1 MAKYSVKKPFTV
13 LVGVILALVLG
24 VVSLMGMNTDLL
36 PSITLPYLV
45 VVTTY
50 PGASPEKVEEELTRP
65 LESSLGTVNGVENVT
80 STSGENFSMVMLEF
94 ADDTD
99 MDSAMVKTSTA
110 LNQLTDTLPETSGT
124 PMLLEIT
131 PDMMATEYIA
141 VDKEGLDIYDL
152 SAYVEENVIPNLER
166 VGGVASVSSTGMVEQ
181 MVEVRLDQNKI
192 DEVNDRLLVQVSDR
206 LAEAKQQLDDAR
218 RQLDDSEDA
227 LVTGQAELDDKRNA
241 LAEGKQQL
249 ADQQEATSAELAKAS
264 QQLDEAVAKVT
275 ALTTQLETAQTLQK
289 TLQEEL
295 NGYLDG
301 SEAEYQK
308 ISGLLAKMNTD
319 VDTILSSDEAFQAFL
334 DQVNAY
340 LEQLQGGAA
349 TPAPTVSPDPAA
361 SPAPGGETDPGAGLP
376 QPTVPNVSL
385 TGEELHYLL
394 TLTQDHLAELQKVH
408 ARVGE
413 LRNQLAALPDQLN
426 QLQAAK
432 DAAESNMQKLRD
444 AYTQLEQGK
453 ITAAAGFGSGDAQ
466 MVYGEAA
473 LESVQSQLD
482 SGKEQIDSGRE
493 QLDEAYAEYEDA
505 REEALSKA
513 NLDQLLDISTLSQ
526 LIAAQNFSMPAG
538 YIQDGDEQYL
548 LKVGD
553 AFESIDDLKGALLC
567 NVEGIGDVRLSDV
580 AEITVIDN
588 SGESYARVNGNQAV
602 LLSVFKSS
610 TASTSAVSDACN
622 AALEEMSAD
631 DPDLHLTPIMDQ
643 GQYIRLILNS
653 VMSNL
658 IGGAILAILV
668 LALFLK
674 DLRPTLVVAV
684 SIPLSVLFA
693 IVLMYFTGI
702 SLNMISLSGL
712 ALGIGMLVDN
722 SIVVIENIYRLR
734 NAGVPAP
741 RAAVQGARQM
751 SGAIISSTLTTVC
764 VFLPL
769 LFAEGLTRELLSDM
783 ALTIAYSLFASLI
796 VALTVVP
803 AAGSTLLS
811 RVHPQKHPIF
821 DRVLAGYEK
830 LLRFCLRVKVVP
842 LALAI
847 ALLAGSIWQVTR
859 MGLVLIPE
867 ISSDQMSLTMSVPE
881 DTEPE
886 DAFATADQVM
896 ERVSAIDGV
905 ETVGAMSNSSM
916 TAAFAGMS
924 DMGGQDLT
932 NFTYYL
938 LLTDEGSRDQARIRD
953 EITADTADLPCEVE
967 VSSSSAADLSA
978 LGGSG
983 IQVNIYGDDLDDLL
997 TASQQ
1002 VMDTLGTIDG
1012 IGELSNGQ
1020 EAGEREIRVVVD
1032 KDKAMRL
1039 GLTVAQVYA
1048 ELSKALTSETV
1059 STTLTVGE
1067 DTYTVQIVDTDSVP
1081 DLNDIFNYEFET
1093 TTMDA
1098 EGNSTTETHK
1108 LGEFATRSEAAGMA
1122 SIEREN
1128 QSRYISVTSVT
1139 QEGYNTSLLAREAS
1153 EKLQGIQL
1161 PAGCTWE
1168 LAGESTQVNE
1178 MISQMSKML
1187 LLALV
1192 LIYLVMVAQFQ
1203 SLLSPFIVL
1212 FTVPLAFTG
1221 GMIGLILSGEDL
1233 SMMSL
1238 MGFLVLMGVVV
1249 NNGIVFV
1256 DYTNQLRQGG
1266 LERREALVA
1275 AGKTR
1280 MRPILMTTLTTVL
1293 AMVTMLFS
1301 NDPGSELGRG
1311 MAIVIIGGLTYAT
1324 LMTLFIVPVIYD
1336 LLFRRPPRVVDV
1348 GDEGMDDLPDDAAQY
1363 LAAMAAQTSTEEPEQ
1378 PMEGGTPEC

>member
-13 LVGVILALVLG
+13 LVGVILVLVLG

-80 STSGENFSMVMLEF
+80 STSGENYSMVMLEF

-141 VDKEGLDIYDL
+141 VDKDGLDIYDL
-152 SAYVEENVIPNLER
+152 SAYAEETVIPTLER
-166 VGGVASVSSTGMVEQ
+166 LGGVASVSSTGLVEQ
-181 MVEVRLDQNKI
+181 MVEVRLDQSKI
-192 DEVNDRLLVQVSDR
+192 DEVNDKLLVQVSDR

-227 LVTGQAELDDKRNA
+227 LVTGQAELDDKKNA
-241 LAEGKQQL
+241 LEEGKQQL
-249 ADQQEATSAELAKAS
+249 ADQQAATSSELAKAS

-275 ALTTQLETAQTLQK
+275 ALTTQLETAQALQK
-289 TLQEEL
+289 TLQDEL

-308 ISGLLAKMNTD
+308 ISDLLAKMGTD

-334 DQVNAY
+334 AQVNAY
-340 LEQLQGGAA
+340 LEQLQGSVA
-349 TPAPTVSPDPAA
+349 TPAPTVTPDL
-361 SPAPGGETDPGAGLP
+361 GGTTDPGTAQPQPQP
-376 QPTVPNVSL
+376 QPTGPSVSL
-385 TGEELHYLL
+385 TADELRYLL
-394 TLTQDHLAELQKVH
+394 TLTKDGLADLQKVH

-413 LRNQLAALPDQLN
+413 LRSQLASLPDQLT

-466 MVYGEAA
+466 LVYGEAA
-473 LESVQSQLD
+473 LESVQAQLD

-513 NLDQLLDISTLSQ
+513 NLDQLLNMSTLSQ

-553 AFESIDDLKGALLC
+553 TFESIDDLKGALLC
-567 NVEGIGDVRLSDV
+567 NMEGVGDVRLSDV
-580 AEITVIDN
+580 AEITLIDN
-588 SGESYARVNGNQAV
+588 SGDSYARVNGNQAV

-622 AALEEMSAD
+622 AALAEMTAA

-643 GQYIRLILNS
+643 GDYIRLILNS
-653 VMSNL
+653 VMTNL

-668 LALFLK
+668 LAVFLK

-751 SGAIISSTLTTVC
+751 AGAIVSSTLTTVC

-769 LFAEGLTRELLSDM
+769 LFAQGLTREMLSDM

-811 RVHPQKHPIF
+811 RVHPQKHPFF

-830 LLRFCLRVKVVP
+830 LLRFCLRVKAVP

-847 ALLAGSIWQVTR
+847 VLLAGSVWQVTR
-859 MGLVLIPE
+859 MGLVVIPE

-896 ERVSAIDGV
+896 ERVSAIDGI
-905 ETVGAMSNSSM
+905 ETVGAMSSSSM

-932 NFTYYL
+932 NFTYYI
-938 LLTDEGSRDQARIRD
+938 LLTKEDSRDQARIRD
-953 EITADTADLPCEVE
+953 EITANTADLPCEVE
-967 VSSSSAADLSA
+967 VTSSSAADLSA
-978 LGGSG
+978 LSGSG
-983 IQVNIYGDDLDDLL
+983 VQVNIYGDDLDDLL

-1048 ELSKALTSETV
+1048 ELAQALTSETV
-1059 STTLTVGE
+1059 STSLTVGE
-1067 DTYTVQIVDTDSVP
+1067 DTYSVEIVDTDSVP
-1081 DLNDIFNYEFET
+1081 DLDNIFNYEFET

-1108 LGEFATRSEAAGMA
+1108 LSEFATRSEAAGMA
-1122 SIEREN
+1122 SIQREN

-1139 QEGYNTSLLAREAS
+1139 QEGYNTSLLARQAE

-1168 LAGESTQVNE
+1168 LSGESTQIDE
-1178 MISQMSKML
+1178 MISQMSQML
-1187 LLALV
+1187 LLALI

-1233 SMMSL
+1233 SIMSL

-1275 AGKTR
+1275 SGKTR

-1301 NDPGSELGRG
+1301 SDPGSELGRD

-1336 LLFRRPPRVVDV
+1336 LLFRRPPHDVDV

-1363 LAAMAAQTSTEEPEQ
+1363 LAAMAAKAGNVPDQ
-1378 PMEGGTPEC
+1378 PSEGGAPTC

>member
-13 LVGVILALVLG
+13 LVGVILVLVLG

-80 STSGENFSMVMLEF
+80 STSGENYSMVMLEF

-110 LNQLTDTLPETSGT
+110 LNQLADTLPETSGT

-141 VDKEGLDIYDL
+141 VDKDGLDIYDL
-152 SAYVEENVIPNLER
+152 SAYAEETVIPTLER
-166 VGGVASVSSTGMVEQ
+166 LGGVASVSSTGLVEQ
-181 MVEVRLDQNKI
+181 MVEVRLDQAKI
-192 DEVNDRLLVQVSDR
+192 DEVNDKLLVQVSDR

-227 LVTGQAELDDKRNA
+227 LVTGQAELDDKKNA
-241 LAEGKQQL
+241 LEEGKQQL
-249 ADQQEATSAELAKAS
+249 ADQQAATSSELAKAS

-289 TLQEEL
+289 TLQDEL

-308 ISGLLAKMNTD
+308 ISDLLAKMGTN

-334 DQVNAY
+334 AQVNAY
-340 LEQLQGGAA
+340 LAQLQGSVV
-349 TPAPTVSPDPAA
+349 TPAPTVSPDL
-361 SPAPGGETDPGAGLP
+361 GETTDPGTAQP
-376 QPTVPNVSL
+376 QPTGPSVSL
-385 TGEELHYLL
+385 TEEELRYLL
-394 TLTQDHLAELQKVH
+394 TLTKDGLADLQKVH

-413 LRNQLAALPDQLN
+413 LRSQLAALPDQLS
-426 QLQAAK
+426 QLQTAK

-473 LESVQSQLD
+473 LESMQAQLD

-513 NLDQLLDISTLSQ
+513 NLDQLLNMSTLSQ

-553 AFESIDDLKGALLC
+553 TFESIDDLKGALLC
-567 NVEGIGDVRLSDV
+567 NMEGVGDVRLSDV
-580 AEITVIDN
+580 AEITLIDN
-588 SGESYARVNGNQAV
+588 SGDSYARVNGNQAV

-622 AALEEMSAD
+622 AALAEMTAA

-643 GQYIRLILNS
+643 GDYIRLILNS
-653 VMSNL
+653 VMTNL
-658 IGGAILAILV
+658 VGGAILAILV
-668 LALFLK
+668 LAVFLK

-751 SGAIISSTLTTVC
+751 AGAIVSSTLTTVC

-769 LFAEGLTRELLSDM
+769 LFAQGLTRELLSDM

-811 RVHPQKHPIF
+811 RVHPQKHPFF

-830 LLRFCLRVKVVP
+830 LLRFCLRVKAVP

-847 ALLAGSIWQVTR
+847 ALLAGSVWQVTR
-859 MGLVLIPE
+859 MGLVVIPE

-896 ERVSAIDGV
+896 ERVSAIDGI
-905 ETVGAMSNSSM
+905 ETVGAMSSSSM
-916 TAAFAGMS
+916 TAAFAGIS

-932 NFTYYL
+932 NFTYYI
-938 LLTDEGSRDQARIRD
+938 LLTKEGSRDQARIRD

-967 VSSSSAADLSA
+967 VTSSSAADLSA
-978 LGGSG
+978 LSGSG
-983 IQVNIYGDDLDDLL
+983 VQVNIYGDDLDDLL

-1048 ELSKALTSETV
+1048 ELAQALTSETV
-1059 STTLTVGE
+1059 STSLTVGE
-1067 DTYTVQIVDTDSVP
+1067 DTYSVEIVDTDSVP
-1081 DLNDIFNYEFET
+1081 DLNNIFNYEFET

-1098 EGNSTTETHK
+1098 EGNSITETHK
-1108 LGEFATRSEAAGMA
+1108 LSEFATRSEAAGMA
-1122 SIEREN
+1122 SIQREN

-1139 QEGYNTSLLAREAS
+1139 QEGYNTSLLARQAE

-1168 LAGESTQVNE
+1168 LSGESTQIDE
-1178 MISQMSKML
+1178 MISQMSQML
-1187 LLALV
+1187 LLALI

-1233 SMMSL
+1233 SIMSL

-1266 LERREALVA
+1266 LDRREALVA
-1275 AGKTR
+1275 SGKTR

-1301 NDPGSELGRG
+1301 SDPGSELGRG

-1336 LLFRRPPRVVDV
+1336 LLFRRPPHDVDV

-1363 LAAMAAQTSTEEPEQ
+1363 LAAMAAKAGNALDQ
-1378 PMEGGTPEC
+1378 PAEGGAPTC

>member
-13 LVGVILALVLG
+13 LVGVILVLVLG

-80 STSGENFSMVMLEF
+80 STSGENYSMVMLEF

-110 LNQLTDTLPETSGT
+110 LNQLADTLPETSGT

-141 VDKEGLDIYDL
+141 VDKDGLDIYDL
-152 SAYVEENVIPNLER
+152 SAYAEETVIPTLER
-166 VGGVASVSSTGMVEQ
+166 LGGVASVSSTGLVEQ
-181 MVEVRLDQNKI
+181 MVEVRLDQAKI
-192 DEVNDRLLVQVSDR
+192 DEVNDKLLVQVSDR

-227 LVTGQAELDDKRNA
+227 LVTGQAELDDKKNA
-241 LAEGKQQL
+241 LEEGKQQL
-249 ADQQEATSAELAKAS
+249 ADQQAATSSELAKAS

-289 TLQEEL
+289 TLQDEL

-308 ISGLLAKMNTD
+308 ISDLLAKMGTN

-334 DQVNAY
+334 AQVNAY
-340 LEQLQGGAA
+340 LAQLQDSVV
-349 TPAPTVSPDPAA
+349 TPAPTVTPDL
-361 SPAPGGETDPGAGLP
+361 GGTTDPGTAQP
-376 QPTVPNVSL
+376 QPTGPSVSL
-385 TGEELHYLL
+385 TEEELRYLL
-394 TLTQDHLAELQKVH
+394 TLTKDGLADLQKVH

-413 LRNQLAALPDQLN
+413 LRSQLAALPDQLS
-426 QLQAAK
+426 QLQTAK

-473 LESVQSQLD
+473 LESVQAQLD

-513 NLDQLLDISTLSQ
+513 NLDQLLNMSTLSQ

-553 AFESIDDLKGALLC
+553 TFESIDDLKGALLC
-567 NVEGIGDVRLSDV
+567 NMEGVGDVRLSDV
-580 AEITVIDN
+580 AEITLIDN
-588 SGESYARVNGNQAV
+588 SGDSYARVNGNQAV

-622 AALEEMSAD
+622 AALAEMTAA

-643 GQYIRLILNS
+643 GDYIRLILNS
-653 VMSNL
+653 VMTNL
-658 IGGAILAILV
+658 VGGAILAILV
-668 LALFLK
+668 LAVFLK

-741 RAAVQGARQM
+741 RAAVQGARQVA
-751 SGAIISSTLTTVC
+751 GAIVSSTLTTVC

-769 LFAEGLTRELLSDM
+769 LFTQGLTRELLSDM

-811 RVHPQKHPIF
+811 RVHPQKHPFF

-830 LLRFCLRVKVVP
+830 LLRFCLRVKAVP

-847 ALLAGSIWQVTR
+847 ALLAGSVWQVTR
-859 MGLVLIPE
+859 MGLVVIPE

-896 ERVSAIDGV
+896 ERVSAIDGI
-905 ETVGAMSNSSM
+905 ETVGAMSSSSM
-916 TAAFAGMS
+916 TAAFAGIS

-932 NFTYYL
+932 NFTYYI
-938 LLTDEGSRDQARIRD
+938 LLTKEGSRDQARIRD

-967 VSSSSAADLSA
+967 VTSSSAADLSA
-978 LGGSG
+978 LSGSG
-983 IQVNIYGDDLDDLL
+983 VQVNIYGDDLDDLL

-1048 ELSKALTSETV
+1048 ELAQALTSKTV
-1059 STTLTVGE
+1059 STSLTVGE
-1067 DTYTVQIVDTDSVP
+1067 DTYSVEIVDTDSVP
-1081 DLNDIFNYEFET
+1081 DLDNIFNYEFET

-1108 LGEFATRSEAAGMA
+1108 LSEFATRSEAAGMA
-1122 SIEREN
+1122 SIQREN

-1139 QEGYNTSLLAREAS
+1139 EEGYNTSLLARQAE

-1168 LAGESTQVNE
+1168 LSGESTQIDE
-1178 MISQMSKML
+1178 MISQMSQML
-1187 LLALV
+1187 LLALI

-1233 SMMSL
+1233 SIMSL

-1275 AGKTR
+1275 SGKTR

-1301 NDPGSELGRG
+1301 SDPGSELGRG

-1336 LLFRRPPRVVDV
+1336 LLFRRPPHDVDV

-1363 LAAMAAQTSTEEPEQ
+1363 LAAMAAKAGNASDQ
-1378 PMEGGTPEC
+1378 PAEGGAPTC